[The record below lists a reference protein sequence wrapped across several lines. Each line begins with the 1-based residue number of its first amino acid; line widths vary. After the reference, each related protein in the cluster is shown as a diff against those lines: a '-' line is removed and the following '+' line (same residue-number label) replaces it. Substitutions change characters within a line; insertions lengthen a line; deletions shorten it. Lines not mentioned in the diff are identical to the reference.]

1 MFDNIGG
8 KFKGLAKVY
17 FWFLTVASLG
27 TSLVTLMVDTDVF
40 LLVGLPCL
48 AGPIIAWLSALGL
61 YAIGEV
67 IDTLHTIAA
76 NTRRASIAGNDGI
89 VKSQVQ
95 TQAEDERLKKLETL
109 RAQGL
114 ISEEEFKQAATKQQ

>member
-1 MFDNIGG
+1 MFNNIGS
-8 KFKGLAKVY
+8 KFKILAKIY
-17 FWFLTVASLG
+17 FWFLTIASLG

-40 LLVGLPCL
+40 LFVGLPCL
-48 AGPIIAWLSALGL
+48 AGPFIAWLSALGL

>member
-8 KFKGLAKVY
+8 KFKGLAKFY
-17 FWFLTVASLG
+17 FWFLTIASLG
-27 TSLVTLMVDTDVF
+27 TSLVTLMIDTDLF
-40 LLVGLPCL
+40 LFVGLPCL
-48 AGPIIAWLSALGL
+48 AGPIIAWLSSLGL

-67 IDTLHTIAA
+67 IDTLHTIESNTRKTA
-76 NTRRASIAGNDGI
+76 NTSGT

-95 TQAEDERLKKLETL
+95 AQAEDERLKKLENL

-114 ISEEEFKQAATKQQ
+114 ISEDEYKQALSRKV

>member
-8 KFKGLAKVY
+8 KFKGLAKFY
-17 FWFLTVASLG
+17 FWFLTIASLG
-27 TSLVTLMVDTDVF
+27 TSWVTLIIDTDLF
-40 LLVGLPCL
+40 LFVGLPCL
-48 AGPIIAWLSALGL
+48 AGPIIAWLSSLGL

-67 IDTLHTIAA
+67 IDTLHAIDMNTRKPA
-76 NTRRASIAGNDGI
+76 NTGGP

-95 TQAEDERLKKLETL
+95 IQTEDERLKKLETL

-114 ISEEEFKQAATKQQ
+114 ISEEEFRQAATKQQ